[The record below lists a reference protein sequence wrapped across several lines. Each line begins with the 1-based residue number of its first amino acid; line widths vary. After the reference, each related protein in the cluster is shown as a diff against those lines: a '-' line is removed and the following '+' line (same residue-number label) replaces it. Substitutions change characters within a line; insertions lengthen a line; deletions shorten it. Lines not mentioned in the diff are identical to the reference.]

1 MPARAEIA
9 RPNSDPQ
16 TTYQTKAD
24 PDYICDRA
32 SHTHWMKHLIQS
44 GPAVKS
50 EWGLSPGEESRIT
63 TVLKVCSY
71 PRQMHLDGYLSS
83 FLVPRDSFQAA
94 LAWIVM
100 TGLGRKWLVALSPL
114 PEDLNGDI
122 LLSEDIHLLTRGP
135 KKTED
140 SETSSSSTLALFS
153 PKLIRTTF
161 LLWSVFFGSTFSYY
175 GIVLPTS
182 QRSSEERV
190 AI

>member
-1 MPARAEIA
+1 MVDQGISYTLDEGLNTIRFEKCQGRVLAYAGLGWSAEVMGVMLLPFA
-9 RPNSDPQ
+9 
-16 TTYQTKAD
+16 
-24 PDYICDRA
+24 
-32 SHTHWMKHLIQS
+32 

-63 TVLKVCSY
+63 TVLKFPGCTCMDSHDRLGSKVAGCTVSPTRRFEWRNSSIRGY
-71 PRQMHLDGYLSS
+71 PFTHS
-83 FLVPRDSFQAA
+83 
-94 LAWIVM
+94 
-100 TGLGRKWLVALSPL
+100 
-114 PEDLNGDI
+114 
-122 LLSEDIHLLTRGP
+122 GP

-153 PKLIRTTF
+153 PKLVRTTF